1 MNDSELI
8 TAVRESFAGVHSDT
22 GVEQIVSRSRAMRA
36 RRRVP
41 VLAAALAVA
50 AGAAVGVAALTPAQ
64 HQASGPPGTQL
75 AAWTVVKRA
84 DGTVSVTLRQLRDPG
99 GLQRR
104 LRADGVPATVTFFGG
119 TTPRSCQKYPVND
132 ALINRVFTGRTAGG
146 FPVMIIH
153 VPALPHGAGVQINP
167 PAQQPVRNVA
177 IGLVY
182 ASPSCTG
189 G

>member
-8 TAVRESFAGVHSDT
+8 TAVRESLAGVQSAT
-22 GVEQIVSRSRAMRA
+22 SVEQIVNRSRAVRA

-41 VLAAALAVA
+41 ALAATLAVA
-50 AGAAVGVAALTPAQ
+50 AGVALGVIALTPAQ
-64 HQASGPPGTQL
+64 HQASLPPGVQL
-75 AAWTVVKRA
+75 AAWTVVKQA
-84 DGTVSVTLRQLRDPG
+84 DGTVSVTIRQLRDPA

-104 LRADGVPATVTFFGG
+104 LRADGIPASVTFFGG
-119 TTPRSCQKYPVND
+119 VTPRSCQRYPMNA
-132 ALINRVFTGRTAGG
+132 ALINRVFADRPVGG

-153 VPALPHGAGVQINP
+153 PSALPHGAGVQINP
-167 PAQQPVRNVA
+167 VPQSAHNVA

-182 ASPSCTG
+182 ATPSCTG

>member
-50 AGAAVGVAALTPAQ
+50 AGAAAGVTALTPAQ
-64 HQASGPPGTQL
+64 HQASRPPGAQL

-119 TTPRSCQKYPVND
+119 TTPRSCRRYPMND
-132 ALINRVFTGRTAGG
+132 ALINRVFSGRTAGG
-146 FPVMIIH
+146 FPVMTIH
-153 VPALPHGAGVQINP
+153 VSALPPDAGVQINP

-189 G
+189 S

>member
-8 TAVRESFAGVHSDT
+8 TAVRESFTGVLSDT
-22 GVEQIVSRSRAMRA
+22 GAEQIISRGRAMRA

-50 AGAAVGVAALTPAQ
+50 AGAAVGVTALTPAQ
-64 HQASGPPGTQL
+64 HQASRPAGAQL

-84 DGTVSVTLRQLRDPG
+84 DGTVLVTIRQLRDPA

-104 LRADGVPATVTFFGG
+104 LRADGVPAAVTFFGG
-119 TTPRSCQKYPVND
+119 TTPRSCRRYPMNV
-132 ALINRVFTGRTAGG
+132 ALINRVFTSRTMGG
-146 FPVMIIH
+146 FPVMDIH
-153 VPALPHGAGVQINP
+153 PSALPHGAGVQINP
-167 PAQQPVRNVA
+167 PNQQPVRRVA

>member
-1 MNDSELI
+1 
-8 TAVRESFAGVHSDT
+8 
-22 GVEQIVSRSRAMRA
+22 MRA

-50 AGAAVGVAALTPAQ
+50 AGAAVGVTALTPAQ
-64 HQASGPPGTQL
+64 HQAGRPPGAQL
-75 AAWTVVKRA
+75 AAWTVVKQA

-104 LRADGVPATVTFFGG
+104 LRADGVPASVTFSGHV
-119 TTPRSCQKYPVND
+119 PRPCRRYPVNGG
-132 ALINRVFTGRTAGG
+132 LINRVFSGRTEGG

-153 VPALPHGAGVQINP
+153 VTALPDGTGVQINP
-167 PAQQPVRNVA
+167 PAQQPVRNVE

>member
-1 MNDSELI
+1 MNDRELI

-41 VLAAALAVA
+41 AMAAALAVA
-50 AGAAVGVAALTPAQ
+50 AGAAVGVTALTPAQ
-64 HQASGPPGTQL
+64 HQAGRPPGAQL

-119 TTPRSCQKYPVND
+119 TTPRSCRGYPLSD
-132 ALINRVFTGRTAGG
+132 ALINRVFTGRTVGG

-153 VPALPHGAGVQINP
+153 PSALPGGAGVQINP
-167 PAQQPVRNVA
+167 PVQQHTIRVA
-177 IGLVY
+177 IGLVQ
-182 ASPSCTG
+182 ASPRCTG
-189 G
+189 S

>member
-8 TAVRESFAGVHSDT
+8 TAVRASFAGVHSDT
-22 GVEQIVSRSRAMRA
+22 GVEQIVSRSRTVRA

-50 AGAAVGVAALTPAQ
+50 AGAAVGMTALTPAQ
-64 HQASGPPGTQL
+64 HQASRPPGAQL

-84 DGTVSVTLRQLRDPG
+84 DGTVSVTLRQLRDPA
-99 GLQRR
+99 GLQRT

-119 TTPRSCQKYPVND
+119 TTPRSCQRYPVNV
-132 ALINRVFTGRTAGG
+132 ALINRVFTGRTVGG

-153 VPALPHGAGVQINP
+153 VSALPHGAGVQINP
-167 PAQQPVRNVA
+167 PDQQPIRRVA
-177 IGLVY
+177 IGLVR
-182 ASPSCTG
+182 ATPSCTG